1 MLSFVEEVHTANNSW
16 WFLSTFL
23 VKGCAG
29 GTFCLYYQYISNA
42 WTVSWALDLKDY
54 WYKEDSANRDQT
66 PIKCLGIF
74 NNFFMV
80 SNVKKPWYIC
90 QKKRCC
96 SHNLLVVS
104 TVTNSSE
111 ICNVSAQK
119 NSLQCQ
125 QNFLG
130 FTSRSCM
137 ILSLFKFPAFFGKTN
152 NHKNQSSLK
161 NFR

>member
-1 MLSFVEEVHTANNSW
+1 MLLLHVLVNRNVGNFNHTANNSW

-23 VKGCAG
+23 VKQCAS
-29 GTFCLYYQYISNA
+29 GTFCLHYQYISNA
-42 WTVSWALDLKDY
+42 QTVSWALDLKDY

-66 PIKCLGIF
+66 PIKCLGIS

-80 SNVKKPWYIC
+80 SNGKKPWYIC

-111 ICNVSAQK
+111 ICNVSYRIRC
-119 NSLQCQ
+119 S
-125 QNFLG
+125 
-130 FTSRSCM
+130 
-137 ILSLFKFPAFFGKTN
+137 LSLRLR
-152 NHKNQSSLK
+152 SL
-161 NFR
+161 

>member
-1 MLSFVEEVHTANNSW
+1 MIESNLSVARIQGYYTANNSW

-29 GTFCLYYQYISNA
+29 GTFCLYYQYISNS

-90 QKKRCC
+90 
-96 SHNLLVVS
+96 
-104 TVTNSSE
+104 
-111 ICNVSAQK
+111 
-119 NSLQCQ
+119 
-125 QNFLG
+125 
-130 FTSRSCM
+130 
-137 ILSLFKFPAFFGKTN
+137 
-152 NHKNQSSLK
+152 
-161 NFR
+161 